1 MGLCED
7 DDHGGYLGKDVSVA
21 GTPGMQGTRVAL
33 RGELVTLPVGVYYY
47 ISVSTLHALSVR

>member
-7 DDHGGYLGKDVSVA
+7 DDHDGYLAKDVSVA

-33 RGELVTLPVGVYYY
+33 RGELVTRPVGVYHY
-47 ISVSTLHALSVR
+47 SSGALSVR